1 MHLDIMNFVGNLSV
15 KVIRSINEKCDE
27 KSKLYFGNHPIR
39 LEGPNVIV
47 RNDET
52 KLNFTAKN

>member
-1 MHLDIMNFVGNLSV
+1 MNFVGNLSV

-39 LEGPNVIV
+39 LEGLNVIV